1 MRKITLKPACAGHYQ
16 AFTRKTAT
24 EAESVT
30 VPFPAEQLRI
40 EKQLWEQGGFKVV
53 IKDNKFAEVE

>member
-1 MRKITLKPACAGHYQ
+1 MRTITLKPSLPGHYQ
-16 AFTRKTAT
+16 AFTQMAMG
-24 EAESVT
+24 AQAVT

-53 IKDNKFAEVE
+53 IQHNKFAEVE